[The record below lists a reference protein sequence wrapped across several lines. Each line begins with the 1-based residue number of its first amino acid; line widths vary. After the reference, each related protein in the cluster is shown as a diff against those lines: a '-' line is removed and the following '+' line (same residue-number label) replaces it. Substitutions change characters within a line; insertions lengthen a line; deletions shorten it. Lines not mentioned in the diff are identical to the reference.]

1 MRFVLEIANH
11 KNISKQRSA
20 RYILLHEQVPGRL
33 FFLKAPNVRVIA
45 PLQKFRSASN
55 LTKIPFSKVGA

>member
-20 RYILLHEQVPGRL
+20 RYFVAWARKK
-33 FFLKAPNVRVIA
+33 FLVAY
-45 PLQKFRSASN
+45 
-55 LTKIPFSKVGA
+55 FSWKHQTCE

>member
-45 PLQKFRSASN
+45 PA
-55 LTKIPFSKVGA
+55 TKVQVGK

>member
-20 RYILLHEQVPGRL
+20 RYILLHEQGKSSWSL
-33 FFLKAPNVRVIA
+33 IFLESTKRV
-45 PLQKFRSASN
+45 SN
-55 LTKIPFSKVGA
+55 RAATEVQVGK

>member
-20 RYILLHEQVPGRL
+20 RYFCCMSKEKVPGRL
-33 FFLKAPNVRVIA
+33 FFLKAPNV
-45 PLQKFRSASN
+45 
-55 LTKIPFSKVGA
+55 

>member
-33 FFLKAPNVRVIA
+33 FFLKAPNVWVISPA
-45 PLQKFRSASN
+45 
-55 LTKIPFSKVGA
+55 TKVQVGKYFNENTFFYR